1 MRQRLEGCLLLLLL
15 ALALTAGARAEE
27 AIPPNYEPVA
37 RCERWTLY
45 LRRELMAVIVQD
57 NSSGAVMSSAV
68 LNPGEE
74 KSNARWTG
82 FFQSG
87 VVMEYIDGVNPS
99 MQQLD
104 LVNADHTLTYE
115 MLAAGFV
122 AHVCFTEPDIGFE
135 VRVTLDEEGLHVLV
149 PQDSI
154 REGRESCRIGT
165 LSVFSFLGHSHLGRD
180 GGYMLIPDG
189 QGAIIPLKDNLKR
202 YSSPYEIS
210 VYGGKLGVDVNTSYS
225 WFKEPE
231 QILMPVF
238 GMVHEKKRMAFLGVI
253 EEGDSAAVIRAYPNG
268 VLTGYDWIDAK
279 FTYRMVYA
287 QPTINDAEQ
296 NDTASTIMM
305 LTPRPRSFD
314 IRLHFY
320 FASGEDAN
328 YTGLARLYKRYLSRQ
343 GAFDKAEGA
352 DSFRMRLDFV
362 GAETENDIFGRRP
375 VKMTTFA
382 QAKTVLEALL
392 AQDVTQLA
400 VTLCGW
406 QEGGRTGGLPL
417 TGYKPHGALGGSAG
431 LAELL
436 DMSREAGFELMLEA
450 DYLQLNLDTHAGMQY
465 QALKRIDGDRMKFPT
480 YKKVFEQMNRLLPSA
495 ALAYAR
501 TTAEEMADA
510 GFEAIALTGIPS
522 LVTDYMDDKTYMDGR
537 DMMEAY
543 RTLCLESGTH
553 MKLHLANANAYLWG
567 EAACLYDMPI
577 MDSSYLFN
585 LRSVPFLAIAL
596 SGDMPYFAEYINFQA
611 NTRRYMLQL
620 LEQGALPAF
629 LLTWEDTILLS
640 DTNLNNL
647 YSAQYALYADMVVAW
662 YRELKEAYA
671 AFYGAEIV
679 SHELVGDMSR
689 VRWSNGATVYLNWG
703 DQKNTLDG
711 VTVEAISYAVVTE

>member
-1 MRQRLEGCLLLLLL
+1 MRRRLEGCLLLLLL
-15 ALALTAGARAEE
+15 ILTLTAGASAEE
-27 AIPPNYEPVA
+27 TIPADYEPVA

-57 NSSGAVMSSAV
+57 NESGAFMSSAV
-68 LNPGEE
+68 LNPGAE

-82 FFQSG
+82 FSQSG

-104 LVNADHTLTYE
+104 LLNADHTLTYE
-115 MLAAGFV
+115 LLDAGFI
-122 AHVCFTEPDIGFE
+122 AHVRFTEPDIGFE
-135 VRVTLDEEGLHVLV
+135 VRVTLDEEGLHVFV

-154 REGRESCRIGT
+154 REGRENYRIGA
-165 LSVFSFLGHSHLGRD
+165 LSVFSFLGHSYLGQD

-210 VYGGKLGVDVNTSYS
+210 VYGGKVGVDVNTSYN

-238 GMVHEKKRMAFLGVI
+238 GMVHDRQRMGFLGVI
-253 EEGDSAAVIRAYPNG
+253 EEGDGAAVIRAYPNG
-268 VLTGYDWIDAK
+268 VLTSYDWIDAK

-287 QPTINDAEQ
+287 QPTINDAAQ
-296 NDTASTIMM
+296 SGTASTIMM
-305 LTPRPRSFD
+305 LTPRPRRFD

-320 FASGEDAN
+320 FASGEEAN
-328 YTGLARLYKRYLSRQ
+328 YTGLARLYKRYLARQ
-343 GAFDKAEGA
+343 GAFDNAEGA

-375 VKMTTFA
+375 VKMTAFDQTKA
-382 QAKTVLEALL
+382 VLEELL
-392 AQDVTQLA
+392 AQDVTQLS

-417 TGYKPHGALGGSAG
+417 TGYAPHGALGGEAG

-436 DMSREAGFELMLEA
+436 AMSREAGFELLLEA
-450 DYLQLNLDTHAGMQY
+450 DFLQLNLETHAGMQY
-465 QALKRIDGDRMKFPT
+465 QALKRIDGDRVKFPT
-480 YKKVFEQMNRLLPSA
+480 YKKVFEEMNRLLPSA
-495 ALAYAR
+495 SAAYAQ
-501 TTAEEMADA
+501 AALEEMADA
-510 GFEAIALTGIPS
+510 GFEAVALTGVSS
-522 LVTDYMDDKTYMDGR
+522 LVTDYMDGKTYMDGG
-537 DMMEAY
+537 DMMAAY
-543 RTLCLESGTH
+543 RALCREGGAR

-596 SGDMPYFAEYINFQA
+596 SGDMPCFAEYINFQA

-647 YSAQYALYADMVVAW
+647 YSAQYALYRDMIVSW
-662 YRELKEAYA
+662 YKELKDAYA

-679 SHELVGDMSR
+679 SHEIVGDMTR

-703 DQKNTLDG
+703 DEAGALDG

>member
-1 MRQRLEGCLLLLLL
+1 MLFLLLL
-15 ALALTAGARAEE
+15 AWAAGAWAEE
-27 AIPPNYEPVA
+27 TIPPDYEPVA

-45 LRRELMAVIVQD
+45 LRRELMAIIVQD
-57 NSSGAVMSSAV
+57 NGSGEFLSSAV
-68 LNPGEE
+68 LTPGEE
-74 KSNARWTG
+74 KNNARWTG

-104 LVNADHTLTYE
+104 LLNAEHTLTYE
-115 MLAAGFV
+115 MLDDGFI
-122 AHVCFTEPDIGFE
+122 AHVCFTEPDIGFD

-154 REGRESCRIGT
+154 REGREEYRIGT
-165 LSVFSFLGHSHLGRD
+165 LSVFSFLGHSYLGQD

-202 YSSPYEIS
+202 YSSPYEIA
-210 VYGGKLGVDVNTSYS
+210 VYGGKPGVDVNTSYN

-238 GMVHEKKRMAFLGVI
+238 GMVHEKQRMAFLGVI

-287 QPTINDAEQ
+287 QPTINDADQ
-296 NDTASTIMM
+296 SATASTIMM
-305 LTPRPRSFD
+305 RTPRARRFD
-314 IRLHFY
+314 IRLHY
-320 FASGEDAN
+320 YLASGEEAN
-328 YTGLARLYKRYLSRQ
+328 YTGLARLYKRYLTRQ

-382 QAKTVLEALL
+382 QTKDVLEELL
-392 AQDVTQLA
+392 AQDVNQLA

-406 QEGGRTGGLPL
+406 QDGGRTGGLPL
-417 TGYKPHGALGGSAG
+417 TGYAPHGALGGSDG
-431 LAELL
+431 LAELVDL
-436 DMSREAGFELMLEA
+436 SREEGFELMLEA
-450 DYLQLNLDTHAGMQY
+450 DYLQLNLDTHPGMKY
-465 QALKRIDGDRMKFPT
+465 QSLKRIDGDRLKFPT
-480 YKKVFEQMNRLLPSA
+480 YKKVFEQMNRLTPSA
-495 ALAYAR
+495 ALEYAR
-501 TTAEEMADA
+501 LASEGMADA
-510 GFEAIALTGIPS
+510 GFAAVALTGVTS
-522 LVTDYMDDKTYMDGR
+522 LVTDYMDDKTYLDGG
-537 DMMEAY
+537 DMMAAY
-543 RTLCLESGTH
+543 RTLCRESGTA

-640 DTNLNNL
+640 DTNLNSL
-647 YSAQYALYADMVVAW
+647 YSAQYALYADMIVSW
-662 YRELKEAYA
+662 YRELKDAYA

-679 SHELVGDMSR
+679 SHEIVGDMTR

-703 DQKNTLDG
+703 DTAGTLDG
-711 VTVEAISYAVVTE
+711 VTIEAISYVVVTE